1 MADTGNHLIRRV
13 SLAEADYGNVT
24 TLAGTGIEAQPGDPE
39 DAPAASATFS
49 SPRSV
54 HVNDSWVYV
63 TDSGA
68 HRVRRVPADG
78 GNVTGLAGGINLSP
92 GHLDGLGAGAFF
104 NGPADLASSGGR
116 LYVSDENSHVVR
128 QLVVEDPVE
137 LVLSVKAAET
147 VDYAAMKERCFFR
160 KGSLPCET
168 DACFPKDYDEFRCSN
183 AIQEY
188 CAGITAGAEFDPQ
201 CKMYGHDQFGGLEV
215 SPMRSS
221 QDSALSL
228 TRHHHQELLNI
239 GQYSVDGGP
248 DNTTSHISDH
258 LTYAGEAH
266 DINFCSY
273 PSALYT
279 FHFRGQVN
287 ASVSE
292 AASASGSGSVLM
304 AFRGLHTHS
313 ERQSVWQLAGP
324 GCRDPLAANYNPF
337 ATVDDG
343 SCVSPYTVEYA
354 VRALGQ
360 FGYYS
365 VEGPGIFMEDKL
377 LPLPEGAEADEEHS
391 IQLPLL
397 PGAEYHFIASG
408 HLNATLTGLQEG
420 NRVFS
425 YQAENASSVFH
436 TSFIPPA
443 PGCTNS
449 SFINYNPYA
458 TSDDGTCIMGHEVKV
473 EVRAAELSAANAA
486 QNNTFYQHGSYVVAS
501 PAQGGDTWISPPHMF
516 RAAGEWHNQTLFL
529 PPGEHDV
536 HFYGNVSVGV
546 RLPQADGATLLE
558 VNATEDSNLFRDE
571 FGYALAAPLYNF
583 RTQPGRATFV
593 VPLGGSEIVSLGV
606 HGGQTGRPDPTTG
619 EGALD
624 VPEGAIGSGTIYVQ
638 VRRVDDAHF
647 PGLPRQMSQIYSYTP
662 HRLKFLKPVTVMLPY
677 FAHGVPSHSSEGSE
691 QLMFMRA
698 TDARGLDWR
707 AQGGAVFQDG
717 VGYLQTEALGL
728 FGIFAGP
735 EVTAVGPPEASSRG
749 GDTLEVR
756 GTEVAHCFASPASL
770 CQLGTA
776 LLQYAVAQVVTRGEE
791 PGRVLCQLPA
801 LRPGFVSL
809 ELLNPERFVVSESGV
824 QFLSREPAVSLH
836 AFPDH
841 ASVHVPSLAF
851 IGGRHLHSAAGL
863 HRCRFRGEN
872 SSRPGGSRP
881 EVESPRRITRSS
893 SAASPHCVSSAICVF
908 ETPVGP
914 NFVSTHLS
922 DSGRKT
928 SSLSLGAGEPS
939 GKPLRFGLL
948 DVPPV
953 ATAGGRGM
961 EYSGGDVRVRFTGRQ
976 ALPGIVDG
984 MFECRIGTTGS
995 AARRVGMASGE
1006 LACFAPLM
1014 PPGDH
1019 GVAVS
1024 LHQAV
1029 LQAAAGLYTSA
1040 PALPSFGQA
1049 PESLL
1054 EPPVAGGIELTA
1066 EPQPPGT
1073 FAAQLSPAQL
1083 LCSLGAADTLATPLM
1098 EAPSSERLWRCD
1110 LPRAA
1115 PGFHALVLS
1124 ELSASGPPLRQAA
1137 FSLAVRVKPELE
1149 RIEPRVAYEG
1159 DVRRVYGKSLA
1170 AGNAAF
1176 RISDLRTEWFEDLP
1190 GHWVSSALAYVFVL
1204 TPPGIFTGPAASR
1217 SVRGVVIPGGGD
1229 AAEAVTVTS
1238 IAPGPACDEEPE
1250 ALGAGGSRYGDVFH
1264 SALGG
1269 GAVIAD
1275 VAHEEMD
1282 ARCSLGSTS
1291 HLAVQLLSPDRV
1303 QCILPAHAPGWAPFS
1318 VHSRQGS
1325 RRFSTGRGG
1334 GVLALREP
1342 NLSLGAVAPGSRG
1355 AGGAQELTVQV
1366 DVTGEGHRQAPEE
1379 TSHLL
1384 RGVLQCSVEGLS
1396 GRQQAPLREDATHP
1410 PPPPSSVPW
1419 PGEGSFSGA
1428 CFFPRL
1434 QTLRFEALHLTFHGS
1449 GVPASSSSAEFLVQA
1464 EPTVVRVSPALLSQA
1479 GSLVTLTGR
1488 RFDPT
1493 DPQTCRYTEALP
1505 PPGGRKEGA
1514 SPPDAV
1520 AQIRAVSSSQAVCEY
1535 PGASAGSPGERNVHL
1550 HVTAAHSAGAGPSV
1564 PVALRAAAPP
1574 ELVKLRPMK
1583 GSNEGGTVVRLY
1595 GRALQGSQRTCFF
1608 GAVAVAAQAINSTAA
1623 ECVAPSH
1630 GPGSVAFS
1638 LSDGG
1643 NAPGAFGYDFRFNFV

>member
-1 MADTGNHLIRRV
+1 
-13 SLAEADYGNVT
+13 
-24 TLAGTGIEAQPGDPE
+24 
-39 DAPAASATFS
+39 
-49 SPRSV
+49 
-54 HVNDSWVYV
+54 
-63 TDSGA
+63 
-68 HRVRRVPADG
+68 
-78 GNVTGLAGGINLSP
+78 
-92 GHLDGLGAGAFF
+92 
-104 NGPADLASSGGR
+104 
-116 LYVSDENSHVVR
+116 
-128 QLVVEDPVE
+128 
-137 LVLSVKAAET
+137 
-147 VDYAAMKERCFFR
+147 
-160 KGSLPCET
+160 
-168 DACFPKDYDEFRCSN
+168 
-183 AIQEY
+183 
-188 CAGITAGAEFDPQ
+188 
-201 CKMYGHDQFGGLEV
+201 
-215 SPMRSS
+215 
-221 QDSALSL
+221 
-228 TRHHHQELLNI
+228 
-239 GQYSVDGGP
+239 
-248 DNTTSHISDH
+248 
-258 LTYAGEAH
+258 
-266 DINFCSY
+266 
-273 PSALYT
+273 
-279 FHFRGQVN
+279 
-287 ASVSE
+287 
-292 AASASGSGSVLM
+292 
-304 AFRGLHTHS
+304 
-313 ERQSVWQLAGP
+313 
-324 GCRDPLAANYNPF
+324 
-337 ATVDDG
+337 
-343 SCVSPYTVEYA
+343 
-354 VRALGQ
+354 
-360 FGYYS
+360 
-365 VEGPGIFMEDKL
+365 
-377 LPLPEGAEADEEHS
+377 
-391 IQLPLL
+391 
-397 PGAEYHFIASG
+397 
-408 HLNATLTGLQEG
+408 
-420 NRVFS
+420 
-425 YQAENASSVFH
+425 
-436 TSFIPPA
+436 
-443 PGCTNS
+443 
-449 SFINYNPYA
+449 
-458 TSDDGTCIMGHEVKV
+458 
-473 EVRAAELSAANAA
+473 
-486 QNNTFYQHGSYVVAS
+486 
-501 PAQGGDTWISPPHMF
+501 
-516 RAAGEWHNQTLFL
+516 
-529 PPGEHDV
+529 
-536 HFYGNVSVGV
+536 
-546 RLPQADGATLLE
+546 
-558 VNATEDSNLFRDE
+558 
-571 FGYALAAPLYNF
+571 
-583 RTQPGRATFV
+583 
-593 VPLGGSEIVSLGV
+593 
-606 HGGQTGRPDPTTG
+606 
-619 EGALD
+619 
-624 VPEGAIGSGTIYVQ
+624 
-638 VRRVDDAHF
+638 
-647 PGLPRQMSQIYSYTP
+647 MSQIYSYTP

-776 LLQYAVAQVVTRGEE
+776 PLQYAVAQVVTRGEE

-801 LRPGFVSL
+801 LPPGFVSL

-1083 LCSLGAADTLATPLM
+1083 SCSLGAADTLATPLM

-1282 ARCSLGSTS
+1282 ARCSLRPKG
-1291 HLAVQLLSPDRV
+1291 
-1303 QCILPAHAPGWAPFS
+1303 
-1318 VHSRQGS
+1318 
-1325 RRFSTGRGG
+1325 RRRTWRCSCS
-1334 GVLALREP
+1334 A
-1342 NLSLGAVAPGSRG
+1342 
-1355 AGGAQELTVQV
+1355 LTV
-1366 DVTGEGHRQAPEE
+1366 
-1379 TSHLL
+1379 
-1384 RGVLQCSVEGLS
+1384 CSAS
-1396 GRQQAPLREDATHP
+1396 FPPTPPAGR
-1410 PPPPSSVPW
+1410 PSPCTAGRARV
-1419 PGEGSFSGA
+1419 G
-1428 CFFPRL
+1428 FPR
-1434 QTLRFEALHLTFHGS
+1434 AA
-1449 GVPASSSSAEFLVQA
+1449 VAEFLPCA
-1464 EPTVVRVSPALLSQA
+1464 SRTSPSAPWRPAPEALEAHKSSQCK
-1479 GSLVTLTGR
+1479 STLLGRATGR
-1488 RFDPT
+1488 RLRRRRISSAASCSAVWKGSRAGSRPRYARMPPT
-1493 DPQTCRYTEALP
+1493 PRP
-1505 PPGGRKEGA
+1505 PPLL
-1514 SPPDAV
+1514 
-1520 AQIRAVSSSQAVCEY
+1520 Y
-1535 PGASAGSPGERNVHL
+1535 PGP
-1550 HVTAAHSAGAGPSV
+1550 
-1564 PVALRAAAPP
+1564 
-1574 ELVKLRPMK
+1574 
-1583 GSNEGGTVVRLY
+1583 
-1595 GRALQGSQRTCFF
+1595 GRALSQGRASFRVCRLC
-1608 GAVAVAAQAINSTAA
+1608 GSRHST
-1623 ECVAPSH
+1623 
-1630 GPGSVAFS
+1630 
-1638 LSDGG
+1638 
-1643 NAPGAFGYDFRFNFV
+1643 